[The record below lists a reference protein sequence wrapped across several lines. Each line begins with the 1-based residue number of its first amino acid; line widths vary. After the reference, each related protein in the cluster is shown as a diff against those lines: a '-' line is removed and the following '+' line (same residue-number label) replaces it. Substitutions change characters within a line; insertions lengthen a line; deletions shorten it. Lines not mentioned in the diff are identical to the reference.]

1 MYGPEGSSPTIS
13 VIDESVLELVCTEM
27 NVPAFNYS
35 ILLSWAAGLFVY
47 IVEGILVLKSLRLN
61 RPPGS
66 REQSVVKARSGVTV
80 ELNEQG
86 IGYY

>member
-1 MYGPEGSSPTIS
+1 MGSWI
-13 VIDESVLELVCTEM
+13 VR
-27 NVPAFNYS
+27 
-35 ILLSWAAGLFVY
+35 
-47 IVEGILVLKSLRLN
+47 IVEGILVRKSLRLN

-86 IGYY
+86 RGYY